1 MTDMFRNIALILV
14 GTTATVAAQPSETVP
29 DAPAHHRLRELRDPL
44 ATTDPWGGGV
54 RMTGLTGIGALPG
67 RNFGGELAGLVR
79 HDEVFVEL
87 GLSRWKPEKTYVVT
101 EMPEHVELGLNVWSF
116 RAGWWSMTMP
126 LRAWILGE
134 VGELASASAMPGV
147 VARMM
152 TGDTPKD
159 RRWNALGAGFGVAWP
174 MTPKVRL
181 IGMMELA
188 VPVNRE
194 ELALDVGTYK
204 PDPIA
209 ARSSVGLE
217 VGWR

>member
-1 MTDMFRNIALILV
+1 MALMLRTAAATLV
-14 GTTATVAAQPSETVP
+14 LVSATAAAQPSETK
-29 DAPAHHRLRELRDPL
+29 PAEYAAHRGRSVRDPL
-44 ATTDPWGGGV
+44 ATTEPWGGGV

-67 RNFGGELAGLVR
+67 RNFGGEIAGLVR

-101 EMPEHVELGLNVWSF
+101 ETPEHVELGLNLWSF
-116 RAGWWSMTMP
+116 RAGWWSMKMP

-134 VGELASASAMPGV
+134 AGELAAARAMPGV

-152 TGDTPKD
+152 TGDTPRD
-159 RRWNALGAGFGVAWP
+159 RRWNALGGGFGVAWP
-174 MTPKVRL
+174 MSPHVRL
-181 IGMMELA
+181 IGMLELA
-188 VPVNRE
+188 VPINRAD
-194 ELALDVGTYK
+194 LALDVGTYK